1 MEKTSACGSINHV
14 YFFCLIDWGKI
25 LTDDELMTC
34 NQKITSKSK
43 PDVDGWTTK
52 SLDWA
57 TLPELLDIITDAEFG
72 FYHSRIIFKFDLRS
86 TPENLQ
92 EIRKIRERLEAK
104 VKDYCSKNIVPVIKA
119 HGENVK
125 NPLMFIYPVFELNR
139 YEPFWKFD
147 YKKPYSLSTTCFYTE
162 LNDPKGSWIGRN
174 VKLRVSGAK
183 IIASDMS
190 KWFFEILVSL
200 IFHEGLYRQTRDKR
214 KEGTII
220 KQFTGEIFVGLENRL
235 EDFADKVLSTFHEY
249 SSEEVRRRIALIAL
263 IASGVGVGITLVNFL
278 ITKKII

>member
-1 MEKTSACGSINHV
+1 LEKTSACGSINHV

-52 SLDWA
+52 TLDWA
-57 TLPELLDIITDAEFG
+57 TLPELSDIITKAEFG

-86 TPENLQ
+86 TLENLQ
-92 EIRKIRERLEAK
+92 EIRKIRERLESK
-104 VKDYCSKNIVPVIKA
+104 IKDYCSKKIIPVIKA

-125 NPLMFIYPVFELNR
+125 DPLMFIYPVFELNR
-139 YEPFWKFD
+139 YEPFWRFAPKR
-147 YKKPYSLSTTCFYTE
+147 PYSMPTTCFYTE
-162 LNDPKGSWIGRN
+162 LNDPEGFPFFGRN
-174 VKLRVSGAK
+174 VKLRISGAK

-190 KWFFEILVSL
+190 KWFFEILVSI

-214 KEGTII
+214 KNGTII
-220 KQFTGEIFVGLENRL
+220 KQFTEEIFVGLENRL
-235 EDFADKVLSTFHEY
+235 EDFAGKLLSTFHEY
-249 SSEEVRRRIALIAL
+249 SSEQVRRRIALFALSASVVGILIAL
-263 IASGVGVGITLVNFL
+263 ANFFG
-278 ITKKII
+278 K